1 MTQSPLF
8 PQSVEG
14 PAVLFFD
21 FGGVLADEGFLLG
34 LKAIARAQ
42 GLDPEDFFEFAREA
56 VFDTG
61 YLTGRCD
68 EAAYWRRLREERGVR
83 GSDQALRQEIL
94 SRFTLRP
101 RMLELAERLGKAG
114 RRLAVLSDQTNWL
127 DELNAATPFFE
138 RFELVLNSF
147 HVGLHKRDP
156 ACFANA
162 ARAMAV
168 APEQS
173 LFIDD
178 AKSNVELA
186 RRCGLSAIHYQDQD
200 SFEAELARFCP
211 EIGA

>member
-1 MTQSPLF
+1 
-8 PQSVEG
+8 
-14 PAVLFFD
+14 VLFD
-21 FGGVLADEGFLLG
+21 FGGVLADEGFKLG
-34 LKAIARAQ
+34 LKAIARRQ
-42 GLDPEDFFEFAREA
+42 GLDPEAFFEFAREA

-68 EAAYWRRLREERGVR
+68 EAAYWRFLRQAHGLSDPDSALRE
-83 GSDQALRQEIL
+83 EIL
-94 SRFTLRP
+94 SRFRLRP
-101 RMLELAERLGKAG
+101 RMFELVGKLGQAG

-127 DELNAATPFFE
+127 DELNAGTPFFD

-162 ARAMAV
+162 VRALAA
-168 APEQS
+168 APERI

-178 AKSNVELA
+178 AESNVALA
-186 RRCGLSAIHYQDQD
+186 RARGLSAVLYQDQD

-211 EIGA
+211 EIGE